1 MIDDDLKRAV
11 QRANLATLLICAAS
25 VGVMLVAFYFG
36 TRTINSCPSDHA
48 VVRGMFHLECVK
60 R

>member
-1 MIDDDLKRAV
+1 MSDDLKRAA
-11 QRANLATLLICAAS
+11 QRANLVSLLVCFVAVVI
-25 VGVMLVAFYFG
+25 MLVAVYFG
-36 TRTINSCPSDHA
+36 TKTINSCPSDHA